1 MDLSPSWNIH
11 YIYGILSK
19 HYGAA
24 GPDTS
29 IPSAE
34 FKVPAAAESC
44 ISPMNSIAKPVVFD
58 STITAPQKENI
69 VASRK
74 PSPRPIF
81 GSALVMLLDVVVEVA
96 IGSMRMCPCEKLV
109 VPVMKFPVG
118 MVVELTEL

>member
-34 FKVPAAAESC
+34 FKTPAAAESC

-58 STITAPQKENI
+58 STITAPQKDNI
-69 VASRK
+69 VASWN
-74 PSPRPIF
+74 PSPFKPRMP
-81 GSALVMLLDVVVEVA
+81 VDDVGAVA
-96 IGSMRMCPCEKLV
+96 IGSMRICPCSKSV
-109 VPVMKFPVG
+109 VPIMKFPVG
-118 MVVELTEL
+118 MVVELTVL

>member
-29 IPSAE
+29 IPSAVNLR
-34 FKVPAAAESC
+34 FPAAAESC

-58 STITAPQKENI
+58 STITAPQKDNI
-69 VASRK
+69 VASR
-74 PSPRPIF
+74 
-81 GSALVMLLDVVVEVA
+81 
-96 IGSMRMCPCEKLV
+96 
-109 VPVMKFPVG
+109 
-118 MVVELTEL
+118 